1 MTGKPVPDL
10 VSGTAAEPPAE
21 AAPEAAFEMGAAG
34 RLQQSIA
41 ALVILAVAGW
51 ITVVSFDVEDP
62 QPYLFPQ
69 LFSGIMVVLALMA
82 VLRAARGRNRTGA
95 GVGVRKFLNIA
106 PGLAVMLV
114 HVFVLAEWLGF
125 YAAAFLSMLT
135 LYSLYDPNP
144 HRKVRTWA
152 VRLAVTVGFVAV
164 IYAVFALGLKVQ
176 TPEGTLF

>member
-1 MTGKPVPDL
+1 MTGKPVTESSREP
-10 VSGTAAEPPAE
+10 AAEIVAEPAL
-21 AAPEAAFEMGAAG
+21 AG

-41 ALVILAVAGW
+41 AVVILAVACW

-95 GVGVRKFLNIA
+95 GIGVRKFLNIA

-114 HVFVLAEWLGF
+114 HVFLLADWLGF

-135 LYSLYDPNP
+135 LYSLYDPNL

-176 TPEGTLF
+176 TPEGILF

>member
-1 MTGKPVPDL
+1 MTGKPVTESSREP
-10 VSGTAAEPPAE
+10 AAEIVAEPAL
-21 AAPEAAFEMGAAG
+21 AG

-41 ALVILAVAGW
+41 AVVILAVACW

-95 GVGVRKFLNIA
+95 GIGVRKFLNIA

-114 HVFVLAEWLGF
+114 HVFVLADWLGF

-152 VRLAVTVGFVAV
+152 VRLAVTIGFVAV
-164 IYAVFALGLKVQ
+164 VYAVFALGLKVQ
-176 TPEGTLF
+176 TPEGILF

>member
-1 MTGKPVPDL
+1 MSEKPAPETVAETAD
-10 VSGTAAEPPAE
+10 GTAAGPSV
-21 AAPEAAFEMGAAG
+21 AG

-51 ITVVSFDVEDP
+51 ITVVSFNVEDP

-95 GVGVRKFLNIA
+95 GIGVRKFLNIA

-114 HVFVLAEWLGF
+114 HVFVLADWLGF

-164 IYAVFALGLKVQ
+164 VYAVFALGLKVQ
-176 TPEGTLF
+176 TPEGILF

>member
-1 MTGKPVPDL
+1 MT
-10 VSGTAAEPPAE
+10 GTAAEPPAE
-21 AAPEAAFEMGAAG
+21 AAPESAFETGGAG
-34 RLQQSIA
+34 WLQQSIA
-41 ALVILAVAGW
+41 ALVILAVGCW
-51 ITVVSFDVEDP
+51 IAIVSFNVEDP

-82 VLRAARGRNRTGA
+82 VLRAARGRDRTGA
-95 GVGVRKFLNIA
+95 GIGIRKFLNIA

-114 HVFVLAEWLGF
+114 YVFVLAEWLGF
-125 YAAAFLSMLT
+125 YVAAFLSMLT

-144 HRKVRTWA
+144 HRKVRTWV

-176 TPEGTLF
+176 TPEGILF

>member
-1 MTGKPVPDL
+1 MTGKPVTESSREP
-10 VSGTAAEPPAE
+10 AAEIVAEPAL
-21 AAPEAAFEMGAAG
+21 AG

-41 ALVILAVAGW
+41 AVVILAVACW

-95 GVGVRKFLNIA
+95 GIGVRKFLNIA
-106 PGLAVMLV
+106 PGLAVMLI
-114 HVFVLAEWLGF
+114 HVFLLADWLGF

-135 LYSLYDPNP
+135 LYSLYDPNL

-176 TPEGTLF
+176 TPEGILF

>member
-1 MTGKPVPDL
+1 MTGKPVTESSREP
-10 VSGTAAEPPAE
+10 AAEIVAEPAL
-21 AAPEAAFEMGAAG
+21 AG

-41 ALVILAVAGW
+41 AVVILAVACW

-95 GVGVRKFLNIA
+95 GIGVRKFLNIA
-106 PGLAVMLV
+106 PGLAVMLI
-114 HVFVLAEWLGF
+114 HVFLLADWLGF
-125 YAAAFLSMLT
+125 YAAAFLSMLA

-176 TPEGTLF
+176 TPEGILF